1 MFCEVLDLKKM
12 CHWKLQ
18 GKSTVCN
25 VILLTQCNC
34 VIDSE
39 AAQNLIDVSGMQ
51 KSISPHNH
59 LERILKK
66 HKTKI

>member
-1 MFCEVLDLKKM
+1 M
-12 CHWKLQ
+12 
-18 GKSTVCN
+18 S
-25 VILLTQCNC
+25 LTQCSC
-34 VIDSE
+34 VIHSE

-66 HKTKI
+66 HKPKI